1 MSGDGDLKF
10 SKEALDLIAKGLNG
24 AIDELKQVGGSE
36 TDSLQGAGFD
46 SMVLTAMEA
55 GHPGL
60 AGEFEGFC
68 EDWEWGVRALVMD
81 ANALAARLDL
91 AAGMVHAEDRYWDGT
106 FKVAANSFAGN
117 PHLSEQEI
125 TQREWGELISLDNY
139 RPDYSAES
147 FRTAQQEMGQTW
159 KDTARNVTGQGQG
172 GFLNDLAMDAAGVE
186 EHQRETVRDVMFG
199 PSPEE
204 RAQQQAQQ
212 AQRQGGRQGDGGEG

>member
-139 RPDYSAES
+139 RPDYSTES

-212 AQRQGGRQGDGGEG
+212 QGGRQGDGGEG